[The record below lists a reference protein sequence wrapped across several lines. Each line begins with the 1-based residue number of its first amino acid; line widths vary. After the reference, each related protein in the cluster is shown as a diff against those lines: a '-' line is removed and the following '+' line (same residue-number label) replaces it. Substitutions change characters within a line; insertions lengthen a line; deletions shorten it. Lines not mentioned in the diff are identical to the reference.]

1 MTSPVNPHQPTPT
14 NRGRR
19 TLYIAVGAVLVL
31 AAVAVAYLLGTQ
43 RPNTAAPTPTP
54 PTATITAPTPMS
66 TATPPTSGSP
76 TSDTAGTPAVSGE
89 LADGCLGG
97 PNPFTAL
104 QGARQSATPNIA
116 GAAALARTY
125 GRWSV
130 TYPIDPQATQSLASV
145 VGPDTGTF
153 LTQTVDS
160 LNELARKLQSSGY
173 TEAKALPDEAA
184 YRVQPGGTDKSVVL
198 DQIIS
203 RQLTRSDGR
212 VEQTKIAMT
221 ILLERNE
228 NGWAITGTLPQR
240 ATDPFAASAAAP
252 WSFYDRLC

>member
-1 MTSPVNPHQPTPT
+1 MTSPVNPHQPTPS

-43 RPNTAAPTPTP
+43 RPNTAAPSTTP
-54 PTATITAPTPMS
+54 PIATTTAPTVMSS
-66 TATPPTSGSP
+66 TAPPSSTPVT
-76 TSDTAGTPAVSGE
+76 TDGTPAPSGE

-97 PNPFTAL
+97 PDPFTAL

-184 YRVQPGGTDKSVVL
+184 YRVQLGGTDKSVVL

-228 NGWAITGTLPQR
+228 NGWAITGTLPPLS
-240 ATDPFAASAAAP
+240 TDPFAPSVNAP
-252 WSFYDRLC
+252 WLFYEGLC